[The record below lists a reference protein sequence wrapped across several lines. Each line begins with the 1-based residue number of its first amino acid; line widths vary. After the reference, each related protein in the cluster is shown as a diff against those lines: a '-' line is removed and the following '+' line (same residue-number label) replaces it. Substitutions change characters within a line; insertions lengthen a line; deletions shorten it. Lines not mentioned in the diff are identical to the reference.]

1 MKYYT
6 HEFMGFG
13 YEVVNGSRRD
23 HWFKRAIGASRL
35 GFDDIA
41 IHYHLRAMAAPGCAK
56 AHRMGVRHG

>member
-23 HWFKRAIGASRL
+23 HWFKRALGAKRL

-41 IHYHLRAMAAPGCAK
+41 IDYHLRAMSAPGCAK

>member
-13 YEVVNGSRRD
+13 YEVVNGSKRD
-23 HWFKRAIGASRL
+23 KLFKKARVANML
-35 GFDDIA
+35 GYSDIA
-41 IHYHLRAMAAPGCAK
+41 THWHLEGIMSPGCAK